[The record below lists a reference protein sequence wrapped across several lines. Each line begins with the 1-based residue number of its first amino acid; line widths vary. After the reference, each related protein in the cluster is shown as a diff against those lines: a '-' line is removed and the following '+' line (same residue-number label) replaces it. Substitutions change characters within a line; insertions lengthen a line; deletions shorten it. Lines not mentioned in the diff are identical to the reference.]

1 MDVTENFLEPL
12 AIDGFQAAFIGRI
25 AEVAVDTDRDATI
38 ARLLPFHESEIEKL
52 GFTWENTC
60 RAEQVHGGGV
70 AVVRDC
76 QGNMVPAVDGLVT
89 NVPGVLLAIY
99 VADCGAVYLIDE
111 KNKAI
116 GLVHSGKK
124 GTDAEIT
131 RVALDKMAE
140 EYGTIPS
147 DVIAVLAPCIRPP
160 AYDCD
165 FAAKIRKTLVDAG
178 VKKYFDCGICTS
190 SNLKKYYSYRIEQG
204 ATGRMLALL
213 GIEA

>member
-1 MDVTENFLEPL
+1 VTENFLEPL
-12 AIDGFQAAFIGRI
+12 AIDGFQSAFIGRI
-25 AEVAVDTDRDATI
+25 ADVEVDADRDATI
-38 ARLLPFHESEIEKL
+38 ARLLPFHEREIGKL
-52 GFTWENTC
+52 GFSLEKTW
-60 RAEQVHGGGV
+60 RAEQVHGGGI
-70 AVVRDC
+70 AVVRESL
-76 QGNMVPAVDGLVT
+76 GSMVSGVDGLIT

-131 RVALDKMAE
+131 RVALEKMAE
-140 EYGTIPS
+140 EYGTQPA

-160 AYDCD
+160 AYDVD
-165 FAAKIRKTLVDAG
+165 FAADIKRTLECAG
-178 VKKYFDCGICTS
+178 VEKYYDCGICTS
-190 SNLKKYYSYRIEQG
+190 SNLKKYYSYRIEKG

>member
-1 MDVTENFLEPL
+1 MHMD
-12 AIDGFQAAFIGRI
+12 
-25 AEVAVDTDRDATI
+25 AVDN
-38 ARLLPFHESEIEKL
+38 L
-52 GFTWENTC
+52 GFAWESTW

-70 AVVRDC
+70 AVVRDIH
-76 QGNMVPAVDGLVT
+76 GGVELGVDGLIT
-89 NVPGVLLAIY
+89 NVPGVMLAIY

-131 RVALDKMAE
+131 RVALEKMAK
-140 EYGTIPS
+140 EYGTQPA

-160 AYDCD
+160 AYDFD
-165 FAAKIRKTLVDAG
+165 FAADIRETLENTG
-178 VKKYFDCGICTS
+178 VKKFADCGICTS
-190 SNLKKYYSYRIEQG
+190 SDLKKYYSYRVEKG

>member
-1 MDVTENFLEPL
+1 MTENFLEPL
-12 AIDGFQAAFIGRI
+12 AIDGFQSAFIGRI
-25 AEVAVDTDRDATI
+25 ADVVVDTDRDTTI
-38 ARLLPFHESEIEKL
+38 ARLLPMHISEIENL
-52 GFTWENTC
+52 GFTWENTW
-60 RAEQVHGGGV
+60 RSEQVHGGGV
-70 AVVRDC
+70 AVVRDI
-76 QGNMVPAVDGLVT
+76 QGSMVPGVDGLIT
-89 NVPGVLLAIY
+89 NVSGVLLAIY

-131 RVALDKMAE
+131 RVALNKMAK
-140 EYGTIPS
+140 EYGTKPS

-160 AYDCD
+160 AYDFD
-165 FAAKIRKTLVDAG
+165 FAADIRKTVEDAG

-190 SNLKKYYSYRIEQG
+190 SNLKKYYSFRIEKG